1 MASSRVDKKGVRH
14 SNIVP
19 RFTGGDI
26 ITTPRAQTMYIVTEY
41 GAVNLAG
48 LTTWQRAEKLIGI
61 AHPDFRDELIKAA
74 EQQKI
79 WRNSNK
85 K

>member
-1 MASSRVDKKGVRH
+1 
-14 SNIVP
+14 
-19 RFTGGDI
+19 
-26 ITTPRAQTMYIVTEY
+26 MYIVTEY
-41 GAVNLAG
+41 GEVNLAG

-61 AHPDFRDELIKAA
+61 AHPDFREDLIKAA

-85 K
+85 R

>member
-19 RFTGGDI
+19 SFTGDI

-61 AHPDFRDELIKAA
+61 AHPDFRDDLIKAA
-74 EQQKI
+74 EAQHI
-79 WRNSNK
+79 WRQSHK
-85 K
+85 R